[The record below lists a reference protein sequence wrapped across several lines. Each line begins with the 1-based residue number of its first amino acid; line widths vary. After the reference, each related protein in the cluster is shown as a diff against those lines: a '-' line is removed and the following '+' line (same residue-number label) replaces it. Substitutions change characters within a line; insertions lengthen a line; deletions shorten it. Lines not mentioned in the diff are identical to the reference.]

1 MNIYF
6 QDIMERIRMHYKKM
20 TNTERIIADF
30 FLSNT
35 EKMEFSAKAVA
46 ARLHVS
52 EPAMTR
58 FSKKIG
64 FSGYREFQYLYEINF
79 QTVQCDDE
87 ELLHRIIDTY
97 QKILLHF
104 DGGITKQVYRFCES
118 LSEASR
124 VYIFA
129 LGSSACAAREFKLR
143 FMRLGLLV
151 EIIDNPHLMQMQA
164 VLTKPE
170 DLVIGMSISGETE
183 AVLDALRTAGL
194 HHTETVLIT
203 ACRKQHF
210 QEQFGQ
216 ILTVPAVEGLSL
228 GDNISPQLPFL
239 IITDVI
245 YSLFMGM
252 DSKYRTALFQDTLT
266 AIGKK
271 ESGRR
276 GTEDEVC

>member
-6 QDIMERIRMHYKKM
+6 QDIIERIRIHYKKM
-20 TNTERIIADF
+20 TNTERVIADF
-30 FLSNT
+30 FLTNT
-35 EKMEFSAKAVA
+35 EKMEFTAKAMA

-79 QTVQCDDE
+79 QVIQCDKE
-87 ELLHRIIDTY
+87 ELIRRIIDTY
-97 QKILLHF
+97 QNILLHF
-104 DGGITKQVYRFCES
+104 DGGITGQVSRFCES
-118 LSEASR
+118 LSNADR
-124 VYIFA
+124 IYIFA
-129 LGSSACAAREFKLR
+129 LGSSACAALEFKLR

-151 EIIDNPHLMQMQA
+151 ELIDNPHMMQMQA
-164 VLTKPE
+164 VLTRPE

-183 AVLDALRTAGL
+183 AVLDALRTAEY
-194 HHTETVLIT
+194 HHTETVFIT
-203 ACRKQHF
+203 ANRRLNF
-210 QEQFGQ
+210 PVQFSQ
-216 ILTVPAVEGLSL
+216 VLTVPAVEGLSL
-228 GDNISPQLPFL
+228 GDNISPQLPLL

-245 YSLFMGM
+245 YSLFTGM

-271 ESGRR
+271 KNDLQE
-276 GTEDEVC
+276 

>member
-1 MNIYF
+1 MKHCF
-6 QDIMERIRMHYKKM
+6 
-20 TNTERIIADF
+20 
-30 FLSNT
+30 
-35 EKMEFSAKAVA
+35 
-46 ARLHVS
+46 
-52 EPAMTR
+52 
-58 FSKKIG
+58 
-64 FSGYREFQYLYEINF
+64 
-79 QTVQCDDE
+79 
-87 ELLHRIIDTY
+87 
-97 QKILLHF
+97 
-104 DGGITKQVYRFCES
+104 
-118 LSEASR
+118 
-124 VYIFA
+124 IFA
-129 LGSSACAAREFKLR
+129 AGTFYGLR
-143 FMRLGLLV
+143 RRP
-151 EIIDNPHLMQMQA
+151 E
-164 VLTKPE
+164 KPE

-245 YSLFMGM
+245 DSLFMGM

>member
-6 QDIMERIRMHYKKM
+6 QDIIERIRIHYKKM
-20 TNTERIIADF
+20 TNTERVIADF
-30 FLSNT
+30 FLINT
-35 EKMEFSAKAVA
+35 EKMEFTAKAMA

-79 QTVQCDDE
+79 QVIQCDKE
-87 ELLHRIIDTY
+87 ELIRRIIDTY
-97 QKILLHF
+97 QNILLHF
-104 DGGITKQVYRFCES
+104 DGGITGQVTRFCES
-118 LSEASR
+118 LSKADR
-124 VYIFA
+124 IYIFA
-129 LGSSACAAREFKLR
+129 LGSSACAALEFKLR

-151 EIIDNPHLMQMQA
+151 ELIDNPHMMQMQA
-164 VLTKPE
+164 VLTRPE

-183 AVLDALRTAGL
+183 AVLDALRMAEY
-194 HHTETVLIT
+194 HHTETVFIT
-203 ACRKQHF
+203 ANRRQNF
-210 QEQFGQ
+210 PVQFSQ
-216 ILTVPAVEGLSL
+216 VLTVPAVEGLSL
-228 GDNISPQLPFL
+228 GDNISPQLPLL

-245 YSLFMGM
+245 YSLFTGM

-271 ESGRR
+271 KNDLQE
-276 GTEDEVC
+276 

>member
-1 MNIYF
+1 M
-6 QDIMERIRMHYKKM
+6 
-20 TNTERIIADF
+20 
-30 FLSNT
+30 
-35 EKMEFSAKAVA
+35 
-46 ARLHVS
+46 
-52 EPAMTR
+52 
-58 FSKKIG
+58 
-64 FSGYREFQYLYEINF
+64 
-79 QTVQCDDE
+79 
-87 ELLHRIIDTY
+87 
-97 QKILLHF
+97 
-104 DGGITKQVYRFCES
+104 
-118 LSEASR
+118 
-124 VYIFA
+124 
-129 LGSSACAAREFKLR
+129 
-143 FMRLGLLV
+143 
-151 EIIDNPHLMQMQA
+151 
-164 VLTKPE
+164 
-170 DLVIGMSISGETE
+170 
-183 AVLDALRTAGL
+183 LDALRTAGL

>member
-87 ELLHRIIDTY
+87 ALLHRIIDT
-97 QKILLHF
+97 
-104 DGGITKQVYRFCES
+104 
-118 LSEASR
+118 
-124 VYIFA
+124 
-129 LGSSACAAREFKLR
+129 
-143 FMRLGLLV
+143 
-151 EIIDNPHLMQMQA
+151 
-164 VLTKPE
+164 
-170 DLVIGMSISGETE
+170 
-183 AVLDALRTAGL
+183 
-194 HHTETVLIT
+194 
-203 ACRKQHF
+203 
-210 QEQFGQ
+210 
-216 ILTVPAVEGLSL
+216 LSL
-228 GDNISPQLPFL
+228 IHISLRAVVFNLSDFCILAGSL
-239 IITDVI
+239 IV
-245 YSLFMGM
+245 
-252 DSKYRTALFQDTLT
+252 ALTGGHGVD
-266 AIGKK
+266 
-271 ESGRR
+271 
-276 GTEDEVC
+276 

>member
-87 ELLHRIIDTY
+87 
-97 QKILLHF
+97 
-104 DGGITKQVYRFCES
+104 
-118 LSEASR
+118 
-124 VYIFA
+124 
-129 LGSSACAAREFKLR
+129 
-143 FMRLGLLV
+143 
-151 EIIDNPHLMQMQA
+151 
-164 VLTKPE
+164 
-170 DLVIGMSISGETE
+170 
-183 AVLDALRTAGL
+183 
-194 HHTETVLIT
+194 
-203 ACRKQHF
+203 
-210 QEQFGQ
+210 
-216 ILTVPAVEGLSL
+216 
-228 GDNISPQLPFL
+228 
-239 IITDVI
+239 
-245 YSLFMGM
+245 
-252 DSKYRTALFQDTLT
+252 
-266 AIGKK
+266 
-271 ESGRR
+271 
-276 GTEDEVC
+276 